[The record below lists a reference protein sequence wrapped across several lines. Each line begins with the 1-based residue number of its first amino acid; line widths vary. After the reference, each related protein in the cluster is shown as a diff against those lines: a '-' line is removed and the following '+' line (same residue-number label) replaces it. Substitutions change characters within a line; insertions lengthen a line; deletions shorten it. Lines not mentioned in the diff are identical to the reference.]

1 MQTVFPLKQ
10 IASPQN
16 PFIKNIALLVHKAS
30 ERKAQGLF
38 VAEGLR
44 ELELALRSGYEA
56 TALLFDE
63 ALTPLKM
70 VQDLAATA
78 KIPPAEIISVT
89 APVMEKIAYRSS
101 VANVVGLFKVKNF
114 RLDDLSYRAAP
125 FLLVVE
131 RVEKPGNLGAI
142 LRTADAAGLDA
153 LLCCDPLTDV
163 FNPNIIRAS
172 LGAVFTVPVVAVSSE
187 EAAEWLKKQGISI
200 LATWLEAAKPLYECD
215 LRRPLAIVLGA
226 EATGIS
232 EFWIRQADER
242 IIVPMFGQV
251 DSLNVSATAAV
262 ALFETVR
269 QRLKVDEG

>member
-1 MQTVFPLKQ
+1 MLKQ
-10 IASPQN
+10 ISSPQN
-16 PFIKNIALLVHKAS
+16 PFIKNVALLVHKAS

-44 ELELALRSGYEA
+44 ELELALRNGYEA

-63 ALTPLKM
+63 AITPQKTVLE
-70 VQDLAATA
+70 LAAPA
-78 KIPPAEIISVT
+78 KMPVGEIFSVAAPA
-89 APVMEKIAYRSS
+89 MEKIAYRSS
-101 VANVVGLFKVKNF
+101 VANVVGVFKAKNF
-114 RLDDLSYRAAP
+114 GLEDVSFRAAP

-142 LRTADAAGLDA
+142 LRTADAAGVDA

-163 FNPNIIRAS
+163 FNPNVIRAS
-172 LGAVFTVPVVAVSSE
+172 LGAVFTTPVVAVSSE
-187 EAAEWLKKQGISI
+187 AAADWLKNQGISI

-215 LRRPLAIVLGA
+215 LRRPVAIVLGA

-232 EFWIRQADER
+232 EFWVRQAAER

-262 ALFETVR
+262 ALFEAVR
-269 QRLKVDEG
+269 QRLMP